1 MKTQSFPI
9 SFFVTTVYDI
19 YVHKHFS
26 YPHNK
31 RKRKNQLLTSS
42 AAAALRAFTL
52 RVSTCNSRFRIF
64 AFASRSSALSRSLS
78 SCRAGA
84 ATEALPSYKIQ
95 SISLI
100 STSNF
105 VHERRREHTSEMYV
119 GAEQEGG
126 ICTSA
131 GVKGTETEVD
141 GGSLATLVN
150 GGAMIGDKD
159 GVCAD
164 CGDGAVEERVGP
176 GPGPGAGPEPKL
188 GGEVEDA
195 EAAAESAPVSRVTSL
210 RE

>member
-84 ATEALPSYKIQ
+84 ATEALPSYKIRLT
-95 SISLI
+95 SLNI
-100 STSNF
+100 LL
-105 VHERRREHTSEMYV
+105 VICKRERTSEMYV
-119 GAEQEGG
+119 DAEREGG
-126 ICTSA
+126 ICT
-131 GVKGTETEVD
+131 
-141 GGSLATLVN
+141 
-150 GGAMIGDKD
+150 
-159 GVCAD
+159 
-164 CGDGAVEERVGP
+164 
-176 GPGPGAGPEPKL
+176 
-188 GGEVEDA
+188 
-195 EAAAESAPVSRVTSL
+195 
-210 RE
+210 